1 MNPNHN
7 HTTRKFYRH
16 SDDAFAPKPK
26 PVWDILTAV
35 LIGVAL
41 AILAMAYF
49 DILWK

>member
-1 MNPNHN
+1 MNQHYKP
-7 HTTRKFYRH
+7 
-16 SDDAFAPKPK
+16 APAKSLT
-26 PVWDILTAV
+26 WDLLTAV

>member
-1 MNPNHN
+1 MNQHYKP
-7 HTTRKFYRH
+7 
-16 SDDAFAPKPK
+16 APAKLLT
-26 PVWDILTAV
+26 WDLLTAV

>member
-1 MNPNHN
+1 MKSS
-7 HTTRKFYRH
+7 TT
-16 SDDAFAPKPK
+16 
-26 PVWDILTAV
+26 WDILTAL

>member
-1 MNPNHN
+1 MNQHYKP
-7 HTTRKFYRH
+7 
-16 SDDAFAPKPK
+16 APSKSLT
-26 PVWDILTAV
+26 WDLLTAV